1 MAPRNEKLE
10 AARLQR
16 RWSVEVASAKAGV
29 SVNTFNRWERG
40 LQVPQL
46 DTLDRLCNA
55 FNMTPEELGFGDAI
69 ASKRRTQVILPE
81 QRASIAAEPPHTY
94 RDTPGRNFSQQ
105 TLFAGIDVLSDL
117 AWRHERDQAHG
128 EQDNQAL
135 EFSRRE
141 AITLLVST
149 PSAVFEL
156 AQEYD
161 KSLLHPQEIIALCE
175 INVPLCW
182 QLYFEGGF
190 TEVEQV
196 LPGYIAQLTAIAQQP
211 SIYQKKGA
219 SLVSQVHQLS
229 YLLAIQRQD
238 FGTALSHT
246 GRAATYS
253 QLAADR
259 ELRVTALMRQAY
271 VYFCLGRT
279 SLRMQA
285 YQEALQY
292 SPGSSAL
299 IRGYLYAGLAETHAA
314 RRETQEAKRYLDLAY
329 QTFPA
334 QPEDDPAFSFTRFR
348 WPTLYTFDGQIQLY
362 LNQLDHAWEAF
373 MKVDQSVP
381 QGLVPLRAEVT
392 VYQAATTL
400 AMNELEQCCALLE
413 LAATSTLAL
422 GSRLRYDQAAMVY
435 ENALEKWGR
444 EPGLKRLTPLFQ

>member
-1 MAPRNEKLE
+1 MTARNEKLE

-55 FNMTPEELGFGDAI
+55 FNMTPEELGFGNAI
-69 ASKRRTQVILPE
+69 TSKRRAQLILPE
-81 QRASIAAEPPHTY
+81 QKAPISTGQSRAF
-94 RDTPGRNFSQQ
+94 RDSSGHPLGHQ
-105 TLFAGIDVLSDL
+105 TTLDEIDMLSGL
-117 AWRHERDQAHG
+117 AWEHERHQAQMEPDHR
-128 EQDNQAL
+128 EQ

-141 AITLLVST
+141 AITLLIST
-149 PSAVFEL
+149 PPAIFRL
-156 AQEYD
+156 AQEHD
-161 KSLLHPQEIIALCE
+161 QSLLHPQEIIALCE
-175 INVPLCW
+175 TNIPLCW

-190 TEVEQV
+190 AEVEQV
-196 LPGYIAQLTAIAQQP
+196 LPGYIAQLTAITQQP
-211 SIYQKKGA
+211 SIYQKKTA
-219 SLVSQVHQLS
+219 SLVSHVYQLS

-246 GRAATYS
+246 SHAATYS
-253 QLAADR
+253 QLAVER

-292 SPGSSAL
+292 SPGNSAL

-314 RRETQEAKRYLDLAY
+314 RREAQEANRYLDLAY
-329 QTFPA
+329 HTFPT
-334 QPEDDPAFSFTRFR
+334 QPEDDPAFSFTHFR
-348 WPTLYTFDGQIQLY
+348 WPTLYTFDGQVQLH
-362 LNQLDHAWEAF
+362 LNQPSHAWDAF

-381 QGLVPLRAEVT
+381 QGLVPLRAEAT
-392 VYQAATTL
+392 VYQAAATL
-400 AMNELEQCCALLE
+400 AMNELEQCCSLLE

-435 ENALEKWGR
+435 EHALEKWGN